1 LAGKI
6 MEDNYNTKQYSAAA
20 PLISGVVGFAI
31 GFGVCWYKTKKEKDD
46 LNQLLD
52 DLSEQ
57 FSDLRKSYFG
67 EDSYE
72 SFDKVID
79 GPIQLELDL
88 GSDLS
93 HGRPY
98 NNVLNT
104 PQDPAEIV
112 VENQPNFINIFK
124 SESVSMDWDYELE
137 KENRT
142 MDKPY
147 ILHQDEY
154 FSKETEYSQSTLTY
168 YSGDDILVDEQE
180 VPIYNYKAVVGELN
194 FGHGSDDPNVVYVR
208 NDKLSGEYEVIK
220 DSGLYEIEVLGN
232 EYESILEKHDLKP
245 NIMKFRD
252 E

>member
-1 LAGKI
+1 
-6 MEDNYNTKQYSAAA
+6 MEDNYNTNHSSATA

-31 GFGVCWYKTKKEKDD
+31 GFGVCWYKTKKEKDE
-46 LNQLLD
+46 LNQMLN

-57 FSDLRKSYFG
+57 FAELRNSYFG

-72 SFDKVID
+72 SFDKVVEES
-79 GPIQLELDL
+79 IQLELDL
-88 GSDLS
+88 GADLS

-98 NNVLNT
+98 NNVLNQ

-112 VENQPNFINIFK
+112 VEHQPNFVNIFT
-124 SESVSMDWDYELE
+124 SEGVSMDWDYELE

-180 VPIYNYKAVVGELN
+180 VPIYNYKAVVGDLR

-245 NIMKFRD
+245 NVMKFRD

>member
-1 LAGKI
+1 
-6 MEDNYNTKQYSAAA
+6 MEDNYNTDRSSAAA

-31 GFGVCWYKTKKEKDD
+31 GFGVCWYKAKKEKDD
-46 LNQLLD
+46 LNQMLN

-57 FSDLRKSYFG
+57 FAELRNSYLG

-72 SFDKVID
+72 SFDKIVEES
-79 GPIQLELDL
+79 IQLELDL
-88 GSDLS
+88 GADLS

-98 NNVLNT
+98 NNVLNQ

-112 VENQPNFINIFK
+112 VEHQPNFINIFTN
-124 SESVSMDWDYELE
+124 EGTINWDYEEE
-137 KENRT
+137 KENRS

-154 FSKETEYSQSTLTY
+154 FAKETEYSQSTLTY

-180 VPIYNYKAVVGELN
+180 VPIYNYKAVVGDLQ

-245 NIMKFRD
+245 NVMKFRD

>member
-1 LAGKI
+1 

-98 NNVLNT
+98 NNVLNQ

-112 VENQPNFINIFK
+112 VEHQPNFINIFK

>member
-1 LAGKI
+1 

-31 GFGVCWYKTKKEKDD
+31 GFGVCWYKTKKEKDE

-57 FSDLRKSYFG
+57 FSDLHKSYFG

>member
-1 LAGKI
+1 

-20 PLISGVVGFAI
+20 PLISGVVGFVI

-57 FSDLRKSYFG
+57 FSDLHKSYFG

>member
-1 LAGKI
+1 
-6 MEDNYNTKQYSAAA
+6 MEDNYNTDRSSAAA

-46 LNQLLD
+46 LNQMLN

-57 FSDLRKSYFG
+57 FAELRNSYFG

-72 SFDKVID
+72 SFDKIVEES
-79 GPIQLELDL
+79 IQLELDL
-88 GSDLS
+88 GADLS

-98 NNVLNT
+98 NNVLNQ

-112 VENQPNFINIFK
+112 VEHQPNFINIFTN
-124 SESVSMDWDYELE
+124 EGTINWDYEEE
-137 KENRT
+137 KEKRS

-180 VPIYNYKAVVGELN
+180 VPIYNYKAVVGDLQ

-220 DSGLYEIEVLGN
+220 DSGHYEIEVLGN

-245 NIMKFRD
+245 NVMKFRD

>member
-1 LAGKI
+1 

-20 PLISGVVGFAI
+20 PLFSGVVGFAI

-57 FSDLRKSYFG
+57 FSDLHKSYFG

>member
-1 LAGKI
+1 

>member
-1 LAGKI
+1 

-31 GFGVCWYKTKKEKDD
+31 GFGVCWYKTKKEKDE

-57 FSDLRKSYFG
+57 FSDLHKSYFG

-180 VPIYNYKAVVGELN
+180 VPIYNYKDVVGELN

>member
-1 LAGKI
+1 
-6 MEDNYNTKQYSAAA
+6 MEDNYNTSRSSATA

-31 GFGVCWYKTKKEKDD
+31 GFGVCWYRTKKEKDE
-46 LNQLLD
+46 LNQMLN

-57 FSDLRKSYFG
+57 FGELRNAYFG

-72 SFDKVID
+72 SFDTIVEES
-79 GPIQLELDL
+79 IQLELDL
-88 GSDLS
+88 GADLS

-98 NNVLNT
+98 NNVLNQ

-112 VENQPNFINIFK
+112 VEHQPNFINIFTN
-124 SESVSMDWDYELE
+124 EGAINWDYEEE
-137 KENRT
+137 KEKRS

-180 VPIYNYKAVVGELN
+180 VPIYNYKAVVGDLQ

-245 NIMKFRD
+245 NVMKFRD

>member
-1 LAGKI
+1 

-57 FSDLRKSYFG
+57 FSDLHKSYFG

>member
-1 LAGKI
+1 

-57 FSDLRKSYFG
+57 FSDLHKSYFG

-124 SESVSMDWDYELE
+124 SESVSMDWDYEIE

>member
-1 LAGKI
+1 

-57 FSDLRKSYFG
+57 FSDLHKSYFG

-98 NNVLNT
+98 NNVLNQ

-112 VENQPNFINIFK
+112 VEHQPNFINIFK

>member
-1 LAGKI
+1 
-6 MEDNYNTKQYSAAA
+6 MEDNYNTNHSSAAA

-31 GFGVCWYKTKKEKDD
+31 GFGVCWYKTKKEKDE
-46 LNQLLD
+46 LNQMLN

-57 FSDLRKSYFG
+57 FGELRNTYFG

-72 SFDKVID
+72 SFDKIVEES
-79 GPIQLELDL
+79 IQLELDL
-88 GSDLS
+88 GADLS

-98 NNVLNT
+98 NNVLNPT
-104 PQDPAEIV
+104 QDPAEIV

-124 SESVSMDWDYELE
+124 NDSISIDWDYELE
-137 KENRT
+137 QGNRT

-154 FSKETEYSQSTLTY
+154 FAKETEYSQSTLTY

-180 VPIYNYKAVVGELN
+180 VPIYNYKAVVGDLL

-220 DSGLYEIEVLGN
+220 DSGHYEIEVLGN

-245 NIMKFRD
+245 NVMKFRD